1 MLFRSDEPK
10 GTVRF
15 AYRDYADGSRIKTA
29 ELSGVQFI
37 TRFCRHLLPQGFT
50 KIRHYGI
57 LGNNRKVTAIPQVR
71 LLLHARATVRLLLAL
86 LAWQSAARPAP
97 MQCARCQSGAM
108 RLEAVV
114 TPWRTWRVRLP
125 FNDSS

>member
-1 MLFRSDEPK
+1 MR
-10 GTVRF
+10 R
-15 AYRDYADGSRIKTA
+15 
-29 ELSGVQFI
+29 LSL
-37 TRFCRHLLPQGFT
+37 HLLPPGFT

-71 LLLHARATVRLLLAL
+71 LLLHSRATVRLLLAL

-114 TPWRTWRVRLP
+114 TPCRTWRVRLP